1 VNEPFKKRRGRIGA
15 LTIVLAALFVLI
27 ALRLAAL
34 VVFDGPRL
42 ASLARTEHMGEVAL
56 AAPRGPLA
64 DRNGEPLALS
74 AETRSIYA
82 RPAQLLAATPEQR
95 ASLAA
100 ALGIK
105 PSELEAKLHHGAP
118 FVWLRRHLS
127 PAQSQAAEALSLDGV
142 GALSEYKRFYPEST
156 LAAPVVGLAGMDGQG
171 LSGLELQYDR
181 LIRGEPVMLRFY
193 HDALGHPIFD
203 SPLALKTPEAGARL
217 VLTLDA
223 RIQALAENDL
233 AAEVRTSGAR
243 RGAAV
248 VLDPFSG
255 QVLALAN
262 IAADGASLGERL
274 HDTAVQDAFEPGS
287 TMKGLLASIALQ
299 DGAITPNQ
307 RIYCENG
314 AYTVAHRVI
323 HDDSPH
329 GWLDLG
335 GIIEVSSNIGASKIA
350 LKLGPDRFYNGLRA
364 FGLGGR
370 TGIDLPGEAAGI
382 LRKPASWREIDLAN
396 HGFGQGVGVT
406 PIQLA
411 VAYAAIA
418 NGGYL
423 VRPYV
428 VKAAYDAAGRPL
440 LTHTPEALHRVISP
454 EIAHTMNRLL
464 QGVVNGPDG
473 TGRLARVS
481 DFVVAGKT
489 GTAQM
494 VNPTTGAYYQS
505 RLVASFVGFLPADDP
520 RLVILVVLY
529 DVAHGHFG
537 GLTAAPVF
545 SEIASGALS
554 DLNVASNIP
563 HYDMASLLPGAHTAS
578 GDSRND
584 SREASHE
591 DSIAQS
597 PDAPLGSE
605 PGGDDSTAAALTGDD
620 RIPDFSGLSLRRA
633 FALAGRR
640 HLNLE
645 VEGDGYVTAQRP
657 APGAAAGGGSV
668 TLRLAPMLADARGA
682 GTFFATESTHGI
694 EAAPARPPAP
704 EPRHAHRGHKR

>member
-1 VNEPFKKRRGRIGA
+1 VNEQFKKRRGRIGT
-15 LTIVLAALFVLI
+15 LTIVLAALFLLI
-27 ALRLAAL
+27 ALRLGAL

-42 ASLARTEHMGEVAL
+42 TSLARTEHMGEIAL

-82 RPAQLLAATPEQR
+82 RPAQLLAAATPEQR

-100 ALGIK
+100 ALGIA
-105 PSELEAKLHHGAP
+105 PSELEAKLHRTTP
-118 FVWLRRHLS
+118 FVWLRRHL
-127 PAQSQAAEALSLDGV
+127 PLPQSQAAEALSLDGV

-171 LSGLELQYDR
+171 LSGLELEYDR
-181 LIRGEPVMLRFY
+181 LIRGEPVVLRFY

-262 IAADGASLGERL
+262 IAADGASIGERL

-299 DGAITPNQ
+299 DRAITPNQ

-314 AYTVAHRVI
+314 AYTVARRVI

-329 GWLDLG
+329 EWLDLG

-382 LRKPASWREIDLAN
+382 LHKPASWRVIDLAN
-396 HGFGQGVGVT
+396 HGFGQGVSVT

-454 EIAHTMNRLL
+454 EVAHTMNRLL

-473 TGRLARVS
+473 TGRLARVG

-545 SEIASGALS
+545 SQIASGALS
-554 DLNVASNIP
+554 DLNVVSNTSN
-563 HYDMASLLPGAHTAS
+563 YNMAGLLPAARAAG
-578 GDSRND
+578 GD
-584 SREASHE
+584 SHE
-591 DSIAQS
+591 DSREDPIVGA
-597 PDAPLGSE
+597 PDALPELN
-605 PGGDDSTAAALTGDD
+605 GDDSTAAALIGDD
-620 RIPDFSGLSLRRA
+620 GIPNFSGLSLRRA
-633 FALAGRR
+633 FALAGQH

-645 VEGDGYVTAQRP
+645 VEGDGYVIAQRP
-657 APGAAAGGGSV
+657 APGAVAGTGSV
-668 TLRLAPMLADARGA
+668 TLRLAPVLADASVA
-682 GTFFATESTHGI
+682 QPYFGTDSTHGI
-694 EAAPARPPAP
+694 KAASARPPAP
-704 EPRHAHRGHKR
+704 APRHVHRGHKP

>member
-1 VNEPFKKRRGRIGA
+1 MRGRRNCSPPPRPSSARRWPPRSESRPPSWRQSFITERPSYGCGA
-15 LTIVLAALFVLI
+15 IC
-27 ALRLAAL
+27 
-34 VVFDGPRL
+34 
-42 ASLARTEHMGEVAL
+42 
-56 AAPRGPLA
+56 
-64 DRNGEPLALS
+64 
-74 AETRSIYA
+74 
-82 RPAQLLAATPEQR
+82 RPT
-95 ASLAA
+95 
-100 ALGIK
+100 
-105 PSELEAKLHHGAP
+105 
-118 FVWLRRHLS
+118 
-127 PAQSQAAEALSLDGV
+127 QSQAAEALSLDGV

-181 LIRGEPVMLRFY
+181 LIRGEPVVLRFY

-262 IAADGASLGERL
+262 IAADGASIGERL

-299 DGAITPNQ
+299 DGAITTSQ

-335 GIIEVSSNIGASKIA
+335 GIVEVSSNIGASKIA
-350 LKLGPDRFYNGLRA
+350 LKLGPERFYNGLRA

-554 DLNVASNIP
+554 DLNVASNTP
-563 HYDMASLLPGAHTAS
+563 HYDTASLLPAAHTAV
-578 GDSRND
+578 GD
-584 SREASHE
+584 SREASRE
-591 DSIAQS
+591 DSIDQS
-597 PDAPLGSE
+597 SDALPGSE
-605 PGGDDSTAAALTGDD
+605 LSGDDSTAAALTGDD

-633 FALAGRR
+633 FALAGLR

-645 VEGDGYVTAQRP
+645 VEGDGYVIAQRP
-657 APGAAAGGGSV
+657 APGCGGGCRQCDLAAGAG
-668 TLRLAPMLADARGA
+668 ARG
-682 GTFFATESTHGI
+682 
-694 EAAPARPPAP
+694 
-704 EPRHAHRGHKR
+704 RGQCGSFWD

>member
-1 VNEPFKKRRGRIGA
+1 MNQQFKRRRGRIGA
-15 LTIVLAALFVLI
+15 LTVLLAGFFVLV

-34 VVFDGPRL
+34 VIFDGPRL
-42 ASLARTEHMGEVAL
+42 TSLARTEHTGEIAL
-56 AAPRGPLA
+56 AAPRGPLV

-82 RPAQLLAATPEQR
+82 RPAQLLAGATR
-95 ASLAA
+95 AQLSALAA
-100 ALGIK
+100 ALGLS
-105 PSELEAKLHHGAP
+105 PSEVEARLHRGAP
-118 FVWLRRHLS
+118 FVWLRRHL
-127 PAQSQAAEALSLDGV
+127 PRERAHAVEALGLEGV
-142 GALSEYKRFYPEST
+142 GAISEYKRFYPEST

-203 SPLALKTPEAGARL
+203 SPLALKTPEPGARL

-223 RIQALAENDL
+223 RIQALAESHL
-233 AAEVRTSGAR
+233 ADEVRASGAR

-262 IAADGASLGERL
+262 IAADGASIGERL
-274 HDTAVQDAFEPGS
+274 HDTAVQDVFEPGS
-287 TMKGLLASIALQ
+287 TMKGLLAAIALE
-299 DGAITPNQ
+299 DGIVSPGQ

-314 AYTVAHRVI
+314 AYALARRVI

-350 LKLGPDRFYNGLRA
+350 LKLGAERFYRGLRA
-364 FGLGGR
+364 FGLGAR
-370 TGIDLPGEAAGI
+370 TGIDLPGESDGI
-382 LRKPASWREIDLAN
+382 LRKPGTWREIDLAN
-396 HGFGQGVGVT
+396 HGFGQGVSVT

-428 VKAAYDAAGRPL
+428 VQAAYDAAGHAL

-454 EIAHTMNRLL
+454 DVAHTMNRLL

-473 TGRLARVS
+473 TGRLARVE
-481 DFVVAGKT
+481 DFTVAGKT

-494 VNPTTGAYYQS
+494 VNPATGGYYQS

-545 SEIASGALS
+545 SQIAAGALS
-554 DLNVASNIP
+554 DLNVASRAS
-563 HYDMASLLPGAHTAS
+563 HYETASLLPFMQPASNGARSGARELTAA
-578 GDSRND
+578 
-584 SREASHE
+584 ASSADVAAAE
-591 DSIAQS
+591 LSAD
-597 PDAPLGSE
+597 DA
-605 PGGDDSTAAALTGDD
+605 TAAALTDDD
-620 RIPDFSGLSLRRA
+620 RVPDFIGLSLRRA

-640 HLNLE
+640 RLQLE
-645 VEGDGYVTAQRP
+645 VEGDGYVIAQQP
-657 APGAAAGGGSV
+657 AAGAPAGGGAV
-668 TLRLAPMLADARGA
+668 RLRLAPVVAEADGA
-682 GTFFATESTHGI
+682 GISTADLKHGLH
-694 EAAPARPPAP
+694 AAPAHPLVPAS
-704 EPRHAHRGHKR
+704 RHAPHRRTR

>member
-1 VNEPFKKRRGRIGA
+1 
-15 LTIVLAALFVLI
+15 
-27 ALRLAAL
+27 
-34 VVFDGPRL
+34 
-42 ASLARTEHMGEVAL
+42 
-56 AAPRGPLA
+56 
-64 DRNGEPLALS
+64 
-74 AETRSIYA
+74 
-82 RPAQLLAATPEQR
+82 
-95 ASLAA
+95 
-100 ALGIK
+100 
-105 PSELEAKLHHGAP
+105 
-118 FVWLRRHLS
+118 
-127 PAQSQAAEALSLDGV
+127 
-142 GALSEYKRFYPEST
+142 
-156 LAAPVVGLAGMDGQG
+156 
-171 LSGLELQYDR
+171 
-181 LIRGEPVMLRFY
+181 
-193 HDALGHPIFD
+193 
-203 SPLALKTPEAGARL
+203 
-217 VLTLDA
+217 LTLDA

-314 AYTVAHRVI
+314 AYTVARRVI

-370 TGIDLPGEAAGI
+370 TGIDLPGEAGGI

-454 EIAHTMNRLL
+454 AIAHTMNRLL

-554 DLNVASNIP
+554 DLNVASNTP
-563 HYDMASLLPGAHTAS
+563 HYDTASLLPAVPTA
-578 GDSRND
+578 GGD
-584 SREASHE
+584 SREASI
-591 DSIAQS
+591 DQS
-597 PDAPLGSE
+597 PDAPPGSE
-605 PGGDDSTAAALTGDD
+605 LSGDDATAAALTGDD

-633 FALAGRR
+633 FALAARR

-645 VEGDGYVTAQRP
+645 VEGDGYVIAQRP
-657 APGAAAGGGSV
+657 APDAAAGAGSV
-668 TLRLAPMLADARGA
+668 TLRLAPVLADARVA
-682 GTFFATESTHGI
+682 EASLGTDSTHGI
-694 EAAPARPPAP
+694 QAASARPPAP
-704 EPRHAHRGHKR
+704 APRHVHRGHKR

>member
-1 VNEPFKKRRGRIGA
+1 VNEQFKKRRGRIGA

-42 ASLARTEHMGEVAL
+42 TSLARTEHMGEIAL

-74 AETRSIYA
+74 AETRSMYA
-82 RPAQLLAATPEQR
+82 RPAQLLAAATPEQR

-100 ALGIK
+100 ALAIT

-118 FVWLRRHLS
+118 FVWLRRHL
-127 PAQSQAAEALSLDGV
+127 PVAQSQSAEALSLDGV

-181 LIRGEPVMLRFY
+181 LIRGEPVVLRFY

-233 AAEVRTSGAR
+233 AAEVRASGAR

-314 AYTVAHRVI
+314 AYTVARRVI

-370 TGIDLPGEAAGI
+370 TGIDLPGEAGGI

-454 EIAHTMNRLL
+454 AIAHTMNRLL

-554 DLNVASNIP
+554 DLNVASNTP
-563 HYDMASLLPGAHTAS
+563 HYDTASLLPAVPTA
-578 GDSRND
+578 GGD
-584 SREASHE
+584 SREASI
-591 DSIAQS
+591 DQS
-597 PDAPLGSE
+597 PDAPPGSE
-605 PGGDDSTAAALTGDD
+605 LSGDDATAAALTGDD

-633 FALAGRR
+633 FALAARR

-645 VEGDGYVTAQRP
+645 VEGDGYVIAQRP
-657 APGAAAGGGSV
+657 APDAAAGAGSV
-668 TLRLAPMLADARGA
+668 TLRLAPVLADARVA
-682 GTFFATESTHGI
+682 EASLGTDSTHGI
-694 EAAPARPPAP
+694 QAASARPPAP
-704 EPRHAHRGHKR
+704 APRHVHRGHKR

>member
-1 VNEPFKKRRGRIGA
+1 MNEPFKKRRGRIGA
-15 LTIVLAALFVLI
+15 LMVVLGALFVLI
-27 ALRLAAL
+27 TLRLAAL
-34 VVFDGPRL
+34 VIFDGPRL
-42 ASLARTEHMGEVAL
+42 TALARSEHTGEVAL
-56 AAPRGPLA
+56 AAPRGPLV
-64 DRNGEPLALS
+64 DRNGEALALS
-74 AETRSIYA
+74 AETRSIYT
-82 RPAQLLAATPEQR
+82 RPAHLLAATTPAQR
-95 ASLAA
+95 ATLAA
-100 ALGIK
+100 ALGLTG
-105 PSELEAKLHHGAP
+105 SELEAKLHRPAP
-118 FVWLRRHLS
+118 FVWLRRHLP
-127 PAQSQAAEALSLDGV
+127 PAESQAAEALGLDGT

-171 LSGLELQYDR
+171 LSGLELEYDR
-181 LIRGEPVMLRFY
+181 LIRGEPVVLRFY

-203 SPLALKTPEAGARL
+203 SPLALKTPEPGARL

-223 RIQALAENDL
+223 RIQALAESDL
-233 AAEVRTSGAR
+233 AAEVRASGAR

-262 IAADGASLGERL
+262 VAADGASIGERL

-299 DGAITPNQ
+299 DGAASLNQ

-314 AYTVAHRVI
+314 AYTVAGRVI

-350 LKLGPDRFYNGLRA
+350 LKLGADRFYNGLRA
-364 FGLGGR
+364 FGLGRR
-370 TGIDLPGEAAGI
+370 TGIDLPGEAPGI
-382 LRKPASWREIDLAN
+382 LRKAASWREIDLAN

-428 VKAAYDAAGRPL
+428 VKAAYDAVGRPL

-454 EIAHTMNRLL
+454 AVAHTMNRLL

-494 VNPTTGAYYQS
+494 VNPATGAYYQS

-545 SEIASGALS
+545 SQIASGALS
-554 DLNVASNIP
+554 DLNVAP
-563 HYDMASLLPGAHTAS
+563 RAAHYYAASLLPAAAAAS
-578 GDSRND
+578 
-584 SREASHE
+584 E
-591 DSIAQS
+591 DSPAES
-597 PDAPLGSE
+597 AEALPESAF
-605 PGGDDSTAAALTGDD
+605 GGDDSTGAALAGTD

-645 VEGDGYVTAQRP
+645 VEGDGYVVAQQP
-657 APGAAAGGGSV
+657 APGSAIGAGSV
-668 TLRLAPMLADARGA
+668 TLRLAPVVADAR
-682 GTFFATESTHGI
+682 TDDRSSLTDLTHGI
-694 EAAPARPPAP
+694 WTAPAHPLAPAP
-704 EPRHAHRGHKR
+704 RRAHNGRKR